1 MDAISGP
8 QGIGVDDPWE
18 DPVKLAVLE
27 AEFRARSRTDAWVGQ
42 VGAID
47 GCHFETHSPGKA
59 VADPRAYHVARKK
72 SFAMLVTAVCDAD
85 RRFTYWDF
93 GCTPTTHDSTAF
105 SQSSLGRKI
114 ATKGLPGEFFL
125 NGDSAYAVGPH
136 MVVPFGKAAQTDFDF
151 YQSSNRMAI
160 ECAFGVLIRR
170 SALPFIPPSHTPS
183 HLSFLF
189 VLVIRWG
196 ILWRPLEVAHA
207 RRGSLIG
214 CLMRLHNFCIDHRI
228 SEEHLATMNGE
239 AGVSVPGEGEMPSRW

>member
-1 MDAISGP
+1 MSSRVVAGAPIDSRVRLAIFLRYAAGGMSQDLEDIYHVSRAEVYNTIWRAVDAISGP
-8 QGIGVDDPWE
+8 QGIGVDDHWE

-47 GCHFETHSPGKA
+47 GRHFKAHSPGKA

-125 NGDSAYAVGPH
+125 NGDSAYAVGGHTH
-136 MVVPFGKAAQTDFDF
+136 MVVPFWKGGADGL
-151 YQSSNRMAI
+151 R
-160 ECAFGVLIRR
+160 L
-170 SALPFIPPSHTPS
+170 LP
-183 HLSFLF
+183 
-189 VLVIRWG
+189 
-196 ILWRPLEVAHA
+196 E
-207 RRGSLIG
+207 
-214 CLMRLHNFCIDHRI
+214 
-228 SEEHLATMNGE
+228 
-239 AGVSVPGEGEMPSRW
+239 